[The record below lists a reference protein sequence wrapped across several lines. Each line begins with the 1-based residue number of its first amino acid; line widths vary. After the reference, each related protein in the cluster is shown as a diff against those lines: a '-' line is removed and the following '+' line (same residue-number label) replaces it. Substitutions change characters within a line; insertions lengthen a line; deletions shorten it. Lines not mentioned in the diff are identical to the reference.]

1 VILGVSTDAP
11 AANKAFKEKFT
22 FPYDL
27 LSDTDKKMSIAY
39 GAATEESAR
48 ASRVSVIVGPDGKIR
63 KAYAKVSP
71 ADHPAE
77 VLADLASIG

>member
-1 VILGVSTDAP
+1 
-11 AANKAFKEKFT
+11 
-22 FPYDL
+22 
-27 LSDTDKKMSIAY
+27 MSIAY